1 MEVAAPVSKE
11 NYRFLQQFAA
21 EESGIVIEDEK
32 PYFFESRLSP
42 ILQRHNL
49 QSVNVLC
56 SMLRLRTNPL
66 LRQEVR
72 DSITT
77 NETLFFRDRH
87 PFEALETTLIPELV
101 VANSATRR
109 IRIWSAAASSGQE
122 AYSLVMLLH
131 EMNLSSWHIEVI
143 ATDIC
148 EAVLEKARA
157 GRYMRLET
165 NRGLPANYLLKYFES
180 AGLNWHIKKEIRD
193 RVDFRQFDL
202 RSNPALL
209 GQFDLIFCRN
219 VLIYFDQPTRS
230 KILSG
235 LSNCLRPEGHLA
247 LGASESVLDT
257 SIGLQRR
264 IVGQAVFYTRG
275 RKDLRS

>member
-1 MEVAAPVSKE
+1 MEVAIPVSKE

-32 PYFFESRLSP
+32 PHFFESRLSP
-42 ILQRHNL
+42 ILQRHNVA
-49 QSVNVLC
+49 SVNVLC
-56 SMLRLRTNPL
+56 SMLRLRTNPV

-77 NETLFFRDRH
+77 NETLFFRDRQ
-87 PFEALETTLIPELV
+87 PFEALETTLVPEF
-101 VANSATRR
+101 VASNGATRR

-131 EMNLSSWHIEVI
+131 EMNLSDWHIEVI

-148 EAVLEKARA
+148 ESVLEKARS
-157 GRYMRLET
+157 GRYMKLET
-165 NRGLPANYLLKYFES
+165 NRGLPASYLVKYFEP
-180 AGLNWHIKKEIRD
+180 AGLHWQIKSAIRN
-193 RVDFRQFDL
+193 RVDFRHFDL
-202 RSNPALL
+202 RTSPALL

-219 VLIYFDQPTRS
+219 VLIYFDQPTRN
-230 KILSG
+230 KILTGISG
-235 LSNCLRPEGHLA
+235 CLRPGGYLA
-247 LGASESVLDT
+247 LGASESVLDPA
-257 SIGLQRR
+257 IGLQRR

-275 RKDLRS
+275 RKDPRT